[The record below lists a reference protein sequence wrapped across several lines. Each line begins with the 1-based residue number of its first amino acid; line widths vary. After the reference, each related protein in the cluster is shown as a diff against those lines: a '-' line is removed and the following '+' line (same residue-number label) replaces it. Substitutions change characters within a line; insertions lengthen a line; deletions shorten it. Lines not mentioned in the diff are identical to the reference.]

1 MSTIYIKQHST
12 FNQIVGE
19 IKTIELR
26 KKSKFIS
33 QLSQN
38 QEIKFVHNSESIEC
52 YIQFIL
58 CGTFDEIIKK
68 INMHNLNEN
77 IKSEKDAIELYSLYY
92 REFSTKTDF
101 IAIFFCKK
109 PQLL

>member
-12 FNQIVGE
+12 FKQIVEE

-38 QEIKFVHNSESIEC
+38 QTIKFVHNTESVEC
-52 YIQFIL
+52 YVQFIL

-68 INMHNLNEN
+68 VNIHNLNKN
-77 IKSEKDAIELYSLYY
+77 IKSEKDAIKLYSLYY
-92 REFSTKTDF
+92 GEFNTKTDF
-101 IAIFFCKK
+101 IAIFFYKK
-109 PQLL
+109 P